1 MTSQERDLL
10 APPVAFPHIPF
21 QNTKLCSAPSVSPRL
36 RDPFTRTSNLDFFF
50 VCVCVCVCV
59 QEALERLA
67 LLHRFPLLFYRW
79 PVWYYQIRAPIL
91 LFMTLFRQLLVFYDV
106 VSMGAAFT
114 IMGVN
119 PKQRR
124 IAFTELQSKLNRSK
138 YIPVPPLR
146 HHQSSHVCSH
156 ILRGGTFLLSP
167 AERFSEIS
175 QVQQTWTPSPTPKN
189 LSAKDV

>member
-10 APPVAFPHIPF
+10 APPVAFPHVPF
-21 QNTKLCSAPSVSPRL
+21 KNTKLCSAPSVSPRL
-36 RDPFTRTSNLDFFF
+36 RDPFTRTPNLDFYFIFF
-50 VCVCVCVCV
+50 VCVFGRRLNTLLLCVG
-59 QEALERLA
+59 
-67 LLHRFPLLFYRW
+67 FPFYFYRW
-79 PVWYYQIRAPIL
+79 PVWYKQIRASIL
-91 LFMTLFRQLLVFYDV
+91 LFMTLFTQLLVFYHV

-138 YIPVPPLR
+138 YIPLPPLR
-146 HHQSSHVCSH
+146 HHQSPHVCSH

-167 AERFSEIS
+167 AERFSERS